1 MSNLALV
8 SSYTKCCNKCKV
20 YLPFEVFAKNSAN
33 KDKLSNRCKPC
44 DKIYQESLRVK
55 KPHKRLEYNRK
66 YKAKVNDDFNYRLK
80 CLLNASKQRAKL
92 KNIEHTL
99 TLEELKTIYPIDN
112 KCPVFGTELKFGNAG
127 FKDNSPS
134 IDKIDPKGGYT
145 LDNVQVISWRAN
157 RLKVDASINELEML
171 LAFMKQGE

>member
-8 SSYTKCCNKCKV
+8 SSFTKCCNNCKQ
-20 YLPFEVFAKNSAN
+20 YLPLDLFATNQAN
-33 KDKLSNRCKPC
+33 KDKLSSRCKPC
-44 DKIYQESLRVK
+44 DKKYQEERRVK
-55 KPHKRLEYNRK
+55 EPHKRLEYSRK
-66 YKAKVNDDFNYRLK
+66 YASKRKQDINYRLQM
-80 CLLNASKQRAKL
+80 LLNASKQRAKI

-99 TLEELKTIYPIDN
+99 TLEQLKTIYPKDN
-112 KCPVFGTELKFGNAG
+112 KCPVFGTELQFGDAG
-127 FKDNSPS
+127 FRDNSPS

-145 LDNVQVISWRAN
+145 LDNVQILSWRAN